1 VPENLIERL
10 QRAKERIDL
19 RTFFKPNPEPG
30 EVVQTRCLWHDDS
43 GRPNLAVYP
52 ASAYCFVCGMRHD
65 HLDVVKARNPTW
77 SFRQCVEYLEQGD
90 FPEPPDEEECQQ
102 SVDPIPLE
110 YVKSLHDALPDHI
123 LCWLEKR
130 GLTRTTIDLALLG
143 YTGLALTIPVF
154 DEWHKDVLTLRFRR
168 DDSKASPSG
177 SKYWGLKGR
186 NKVLLFQAHIL
197 HETDWAIL
205 CEGEFDCLLLN
216 QEGYPAVSFTNG
228 KSAFT
233 SDYNHLF
240 SQLQTLYICLDQ
252 DAASNTRHV
261 TLAKEFA
268 GVVPDLRLVS
278 WPARVA
284 KDVTEL
290 IVSKGVSAFAERL
303 KRAVPLRV
311 RRD

>member
-1 VPENLIERL
+1 VPNQLVERL
-10 QRAKERIDL
+10 QKVKERIDL
-19 RTFFKPNPEPG
+19 RTFFKTNPDPD
-30 EVVQTRCLWHDDS
+30 EVVQARCLWHHDE
-43 GRPNLAVYP
+43 GRPNLSVYP
-52 ASAYCFVCGMRHD
+52 DGAYCHVCGIRHD
-65 HLDVVKARNPTW
+65 HLDVVKAQNPSW
-77 SFRQCVEYLEQGD
+77 RFQQCLEWLEAGD
-90 FPEPPDEEECQQ
+90 FPEPPEETESQE
-102 SVDPIPLE
+102 STEPVPLE
-110 YVKSLHDALPDHI
+110 YVKNLNDALPDHVAS
-123 LCWLEKR
+123 WLQGR
-130 GLTRTTIDLALLG
+130 GLTKETIDSALLG

-168 DDSKASPSG
+168 DDSKASLNA

-186 NKVLLFQAHIL
+186 NRVLLFQSHIL
-197 HETDWAIL
+197 YETDWAIL

-228 KSAFT
+228 KAAFS

-268 GVVPDLRLVS
+268 GIIPDLRLVS

-284 KDVTEL
+284 KDVTEF
-290 IVSKGVSAFAERL
+290 IVSKGVSTFAEQLR
-303 KRAVPLRV
+303 KAVPLRI